1 MTSYTV
7 HRILQHNS
15 LQLLLIQD
23 ADLSIAVYNEHT
35 GTTVMRMTKPTLDEF
50 ERAIKLIR
58 DAE

>member
-1 MTSYTV
+1 MVSYTV